1 MKTSVFKRSVSLV
14 MAVLL
19 AFSGMIGLG
28 ATTALAAGERTEIY
42 MVSFPRDADA
52 NRNGWDRDNLSFMN
66 GWRMDAYDMF
76 GTFCIGGYGGK
87 VAYCIEPGVY
97 IDDGHSF
104 TAKDETFW
112 DNFPASYNKTIPG
125 DTIKSLIGRIMQYGY
140 NGDIDPSWVSQN
152 SAGADKLAHVYATQL
167 LIWETIVGER
177 DENFNHVSTGGKN
190 AILDFIKPAHPL
202 RSKIMDKYNSM
213 VTSVQNHSK
222 VPSFMA
228 RSKGKAP
235 TVELEW
241 DGTQYTATLTDT
253 NKVLGNY
260 SFTSDYAGIKFT
272 TRGNTLTI
280 TSPTA
285 PTGEV
290 TISASK
296 KDSKRMGLVVW
307 DDGTFGPNGG
317 QQNTVT
323 YTQSVTD
330 PIAAY
335 VKLKVSYGSVEIV
348 KTAEDG
354 NVDGIDFRVQGDNVD
369 DIFTTADGGHIQIDN
384 LMPGVYTVTEQSY
397 NKYEPQDSQE
407 VTVVAGQTA
416 TVTFNNTLRRGDLTV
431 TKTAEDGL
439 TEGMKFHLYGTSLSG
454 LDVDEYATVGAD
466 GKAYFRDVLIG
477 TGYTLE
483 EVDTPERYVVPA
495 SQTAP
500 VEWNSVTE
508 KFFDNRL
515 KKWNLTVT
523 KHDGEKVAPQGDAT
537 LAGAVYGI
545 YNGEEL
551 VDTYTTD
558 AKGQFTTQY
567 YPCGDN
573 WSLREISPSEG
584 YLLDEAAHHIGAEAE
599 NYSVEYSAIEDTV
612 DETVKKGNIALI
624 KHTDNGDTQLETPEV
639 GAEFD
644 VYLKSSGSYD
654 AAKDTE
660 RDHLVCD
667 ENGFAQTK
675 MLPYG
680 IYTVHQT
687 KGWDGRE
694 LLADFD
700 VYISEDGHTY
710 RYLANN
716 ANFESFIKITKVD
729 AETGK
734 AIPYAGAGFQLYRPD
749 GSMITQS
756 FTYPTPTTIDTF
768 YTNEEG
774 WLLTPETLE
783 YGTGY
788 SLVEVQAPYGY
799 VLNADPVYFDVTA
812 DNASQENAV
821 NIVKVTKE
829 NMPQKGMIKIGK
841 AGEVFASV
849 AESDG
854 VYQPVYSVQGL
865 PGAVYEITAA
875 EDIYTPDGTLRCK
888 DGEVV
893 DTVTTDE
900 SGTAQSKALYLGKY
914 TVREITAPSGM
925 VLNSEPVTVELT
937 YAGQEIEVTETAVD
951 FYNERQ
957 KAAVSL
963 DKVLERDE
971 QTGIGMN
978 GEITA
983 VSFGLY
989 AAEDLIAADDSTIP
1003 ADSLLEIVS
1012 VGEDG
1017 HAMFST
1023 DLPLGSYYLKE
1034 TATDS
1039 HYVLPATKYPV
1050 VFEYAGQDVAV
1061 VEISANEGRP
1071 IQNYLIAGT
1080 VKGLKVDRE
1089 TGNTIAGTVFGLFS
1103 ADADEFTGENAVL
1116 TATSGEDG
1124 VFLFENVLYG
1134 DWRIVELSPAEGYL
1148 PNDEVYSVQVTGEE
1162 EVVEIT
1168 VTNDK
1173 VPEIG
1178 TIATV
1183 GGEKDVYATEVVT
1196 IEDVIA
1202 YKHLIPGKEYT
1213 VKGVLMDKSTREPLL
1228 AGGEEIRS
1236 EITFVPET
1244 PAGEVIVPFT
1254 FDAKLIKADTEIVVF
1269 ENLYQGERELAVHAD
1284 IEDEGQ
1290 TVTVHVPEIGT
1301 QASVDGKKE
1310 VKAKGEI
1317 MLEDVISYK
1326 NLTPGKEY
1334 TVNGVLMD
1342 KSTGE
1347 PFLANGKE
1355 IHAETTFTPDTA
1367 DGEVTMYF
1375 IFDADGIT
1383 TETEV
1388 VAFETVYRDG
1398 VEIAVHTDIND
1409 EGQTVKLIPTVP
1421 ETPKTGDDSHPLLWK
1436 VLAGLATLGMVACTG
1451 GYVGYVVRRKKEGV
1465 E

>member
-1 MKTSVFKRSVSLV
+1 MKNSIFKRTLSLF

-19 AFSGMIGLG
+19 AFSGL
-28 ATTALAAGERTEIY
+28 ATTAFAAGERTEIY
-42 MVSFPRDADA
+42 MVSFPRGTDA
-52 NRNGWDRDNLSFMN
+52 NPSGWERDNLQFMN
-66 GWRMDAYDMF
+66 GWHMDAYDMF
-76 GTFCIGGYGGK
+76 GTFCVGSYEGQ
-87 VAYCIEPGVY
+87 VAYCIEPGVP
-97 IDDGHSF
+97 IDNGHAF
-104 TAKDETFW
+104 TSKNETFW
-112 DNFPASYNKTIPG
+112 DNFPSAYNKTIDR

-140 NGDIDPSWVSQN
+140 TGTVDASWVSQN
-152 SAGADKLAHVYATQL
+152 AAGADKLAHLYATQL

-190 AILDFIKPAHPL
+190 AILDIIKSSHPL
-202 RSKIMDKYNSM
+202 RNRIMDKYSSM

-228 RSKGKAP
+228 KSKGKAT

-241 DGTQYTATLTDT
+241 DGSQYTATLTDT

-260 SFTSDYAGIKFT
+260 SFSSDYAGLKFT
-272 TRGNTLTI
+272 TSGNSLTI

-285 PTGEV
+285 PTGDV

-296 KDSKRMGLVVW
+296 KDSKRKGLVVW
-307 DDGTFGPNGG
+307 DDGAFGPSGG
-317 QQNTVT
+317 QQDTVT

-335 VKLKVSYGSVEIV
+335 LKLKVSYGSVEIV
-348 KTAEDG
+348 KTSEDG
-354 NVDGIDFRVQGDNVD
+354 NVDGLNFRVQGENVD
-369 DIFTTADGGHIQIDN
+369 DIFTTANGGHIQIDN
-384 LMPGVYTVTEQSY
+384 LTPGVYTVTEQSSEEY
-397 NKYEPQDSQE
+397 DPQDSQE
-407 VTVVAGQTA
+407 VTVVAGQTV

-431 TKTAEDGL
+431 IKTAEDGL

-454 LDVDEYATVGAD
+454 QTVDEYAIVGSD
-466 GKAYFRDVLIG
+466 GRAYFKNVLIG

-483 EVDTPERYVVPA
+483 EVDTPIRYVVPA
-495 SQTAP
+495 SQTVA
-500 VEWNSVTE
+500 VEWNTVTE

-515 KKWNLTVT
+515 KKWSLTVT
-523 KHDGEKVAPQGDAT
+523 KRDGEKVAPQGNAS

-551 VDTYTTD
+551 VDSYTTD
-558 AKGQFTTQY
+558 AEGQFTTQY

-573 WSLREISPSEG
+573 WSLREIEPSEG
-584 YLLDEAAHHIGAEAE
+584 YLLDESAHHIGAEAKKYE
-599 NYSVEYSAIEDTV
+599 VEYSAVSDTV
-612 DETVKKGNIALI
+612 DETVKKGNIAII
-624 KHTDNGDTQLETPEV
+624 KHTDNGNTQLETPEA

-654 AAKDTE
+654 AAKDAE

-680 IYTVHQT
+680 IYTAHQT
-687 KGWDGRE
+687 RGWEGRE

-700 VYISEDGHTY
+700 VYISENGQTY

-716 ANFESFIKITKVD
+716 SNFESFIKITKVD

-749 GSMITQS
+749 GSLITQS

-768 YTNEEG
+768 YTNDEG

-821 NIVKVTKE
+821 NIVKVKKE
-829 NMPQKGMIKIGK
+829 NMPQKGIIKVSK
-841 AGEVFASV
+841 TGEVFASV
-849 AESDG
+849 TESDG

-875 EDIYTPDGTLRCK
+875 EDIYTPDGTLRYK
-888 DGEVV
+888 AGEVV
-893 DTVTTDE
+893 DTVTTGRD
-900 SGTAQSKALYLGKY
+900 GMAQSKALYLGKY
-914 TVREITAPSGM
+914 TVKEITAPHGM
-925 VLNSEPVTVELT
+925 VLNEESTTVKLT
-937 YAGQEIEVTETAVD
+937 YAGQEVEVTETATD

-963 DKVLERDE
+963 DKVMEQDE
-971 QTGIGMN
+971 QTGLGMN
-978 GEITA
+978 GEILA
-983 VSFGLY
+983 VRFGLY
-989 AAEDLIAADDSTIP
+989 AAEDLTAADGSVIP

-1012 VGEDG
+1012 VNEDG
-1017 HAMFST
+1017 HAAFAT
-1023 DLPLGSYYLKE
+1023 DLPIGSYYLKE

-1039 HYVLPATKYPV
+1039 HYVLSNVKYPV
-1050 VFEYAGQDVAV
+1050 VFEYAGQNVTMVD
-1061 VEISANEGRP
+1061 ISANEGRP
-1071 IQNYLIAGT
+1071 IQNYLIFGT
-1080 VKGLKVDRE
+1080 IKGLKVDRE
-1089 TGNTIAGTVFGLFS
+1089 TGNTIAGAVFGLFS
-1103 ADADEFTGENAVL
+1103 TDVDEFTEDNAIQ

-1124 VFLFENVLYG
+1124 VFLFKDVSYG
-1134 DWRIVELSPAEGYL
+1134 DWFIVELIPAEGYL
-1148 PNDEVYSVQVTGEE
+1148 PNDEVYPVQVTNKE
-1162 EVVEIT
+1162 EVIEIT

-1173 VPEIG
+1173 IPEIG
-1178 TIATV
+1178 TTATV
-1183 GGEKDVYATEVVT
+1183 DGEKDVYATEIIT
-1196 IEDVIA
+1196 IEDVA
-1202 YKHLIPGKEYT
+1202 SYQHLIPGKEYT
-1213 VKGVLMDKSTREPLL
+1213 VKGVLMDKSTGEPLL

-1254 FDAKLIKADTEIVVF
+1254 FDAKMIKTATEIVVF
-1269 ENLYQGERELAVHAD
+1269 ESLYQGERELAVHAD
-1284 IEDEGQ
+1284 IEDESQ

-1310 VKAKGEI
+1310 VKAKDEI
-1317 MLEDVISYK
+1317 MLEDVISFK

-1334 TVNGVLMD
+1334 SVTGVLMD
-1342 KSTGE
+1342 KSTGL

-1367 DGEVTMYF
+1367 DGEVTVYF
-1375 IFDADGIT
+1375 IFNADGIT

-1388 VAFETVYRDG
+1388 VAFETIYRDG
-1398 VEIAVHTDIND
+1398 VEIAVHADIND
-1409 EGQTVKLIPTVP
+1409 KGQTVKLIPTVP

-1436 VLAGLATLGMVACTG
+1436 VLAGLAALGMTVCGGAYIASIVA
-1451 GYVGYVVRRKKEGV
+1451 RKKKERA

>member
-1 MKTSVFKRSVSLV
+1 MKNSIFKRTLALFV
-14 MAVLL
+14 AVLL
-19 AFSGMIGLG
+19 VVSGL
-28 ATTALAAGERTEIY
+28 ATTAFAAGERSEIY
-42 MVSFPRDADA
+42 MVSFPRDAEA
-52 NRNGWDRDNLSFMN
+52 NKVNWDRDNLQFMN
-66 GWRMDAYDMF
+66 GWHMDAYDMF
-76 GTFCIGGYGGK
+76 GTFAVGSYDGK
-87 VAYCIEPGVY
+87 IAYCIEPGVP
-97 IDDGHSF
+97 IDNGHSF

-112 DNFPASYNKTIPG
+112 DNYPSAYNKTIG
-125 DTIKSLIGRIMQYGY
+125 RDTIKSLIGRILQYGY
-140 NGDIDPSWVSQN
+140 NGTIDPNWVSQN
-152 SAGADKLAHVYATQL
+152 AAGAEKLAHVYATQL

-177 DENFNHVSTGGKN
+177 DENFGHVSTGGKN
-190 AILDFIKPAHPL
+190 AVLDFVKSGHPL
-202 RSKIMDKYNSM
+202 RSRIMDKYNSM

-228 RSKGKAP
+228 KSKGNAA

-241 DGTQYTATLTDT
+241 DGIQYTATLTDT

-260 SFTSDYAGIKFT
+260 SFSSDYAGLKFT
-272 TRGNTLTI
+272 VSGNTLTI

-290 TISASK
+290 TIKANK

-307 DDGTFGPNGG
+307 DDGSFGPSGG
-317 QQNTVT
+317 QQDTVT

-348 KTAEDG
+348 KTSEDG
-354 NVDGIDFRVQGDNVD
+354 NVDGLNFRVQGDNVD

-384 LMPGVYTVTEQSY
+384 LMPGIYTVTEQSADEY
-397 NKYEPQDSQE
+397 NPQDSQE

-439 TEGMKFHLYGTSLSG
+439 TEGIKFHLYGTSLSG
-454 LDVDEYATVGAD
+454 LAVDEYATVGAD
-466 GKAYFRDVLIG
+466 GKAYFKNVLIG

-483 EVDTPERYVVPA
+483 EVDTPERYVVPEN
-495 SQTAP
+495 QTAA
-500 VEWNSVTE
+500 VEWNTVTE

-515 KKWNLTVT
+515 KKWSLTVT
-523 KHDGEKVAPQGDAT
+523 KRDGEKVAPQGNAS

-545 YNGEEL
+545 YNGDEL

-558 AKGQFTTQY
+558 ADGKFTTQY

-573 WSLREISPSEG
+573 WSLREVEPSEG
-584 YLLDEAAHHIGAEAE
+584 YLLDESAHHIGAEAK
-599 NYSVEYSAIEDTV
+599 NYEVEYSAIADTV

-624 KHTDNGDTQLETPEV
+624 KHTDNGDTQLETPET

-654 AAKDTE
+654 AANDSE
-660 RDHLVCD
+660 RDHLICD

-700 VYISEDGHTY
+700 VYIAENGQIY

-716 ANFESFIKITKVD
+716 SNFESFIKITKVD

-734 AIPYAGAGFQLYRPD
+734 TIPYAGAGFQLYRPD
-749 GSMITQS
+749 GSLITQS

-768 YTNEEG
+768 YTNDEG

-783 YGTGY
+783 NGTGY

-799 VLNADPVYFDVTA
+799 ILNAEPVYFDVTA
-812 DNASQENAV
+812 DNASQENVV

-829 NMPQKGMIKIGK
+829 NMPQKGTIKVGK
-841 AGEVFASV
+841 TGEVFASV
-849 AESDG
+849 TESDG
-854 VYQPVYSVQGL
+854 VYQPVYAVRGL
-865 PGAVYEITAA
+865 PGAVYEISAA
-875 EDIYTPDGTLRCK
+875 EDVYTLDGTLRYK
-888 DGEVV
+888 AGEVV

-900 SGTAQSKALYLGKY
+900 NGTASSKALYLGKY
-914 TVREITAPSGM
+914 TVMEITAPQGM
-925 VLNSEPVTVELT
+925 VLNGEPTTVELT
-937 YAGQEIEVTETAVD
+937 YAGQEVEITETGAD
-951 FYNERQ
+951 FYNEHQ

-963 DKVLERDE
+963 DKVMERDE

-989 AAEDLIAADDSTIP
+989 AAEDLTAADGSVIP
-1003 ADSLLEIVS
+1003 ADSLLETVS
-1012 VGEDG
+1012 VNEDG
-1017 HAMFST
+1017 HAIFTT
-1023 DLPLGSYYLKE
+1023 DLPFGSYYLKE

-1039 HYVLPATKYPV
+1039 HYVLSETKYPV
-1050 VFEYAGQDVAV
+1050 VFEYAGQNVAT
-1061 VEISANEGRP
+1061 VEIAANDGKP
-1071 IQNYLIAGT
+1071 IQNYLIVGS

-1089 TGNTIAGTVFGLFS
+1089 TGSTIAGAVFGLFS
-1103 ADADEFTGENAVL
+1103 ADTEEFTEDNTVL

-1124 VFLFENVLYG
+1124 VFQFEGVPYG
-1134 DWRIVELSPAEGYL
+1134 DWLIVELAPAEGYL
-1148 PNDEVYSVQVTGEE
+1148 PNDEIYPVQITGEE
-1162 EVVEIT
+1162 KTVEIT

-1173 VPEIG
+1173 IPEIG
-1178 TIATV
+1178 TTATV
-1183 GGEKDVYATEVVT
+1183 GGEKDIFATETVT
-1196 IEDVIA
+1196 IEDIVE
-1202 YKHLIPGKEYT
+1202 YQHLIPGKEYT
-1213 VKGVLMDKSTREPLL
+1213 IKGVLMDKTTGKPLL
-1228 AGGEEIRS
+1228 TGDEEIRS
-1236 EITFVPET
+1236 EITFVPE
-1244 PAGEVIVPFT
+1244 ASSGEIIVPFT
-1254 FDAKLIKADTEIVVF
+1254 FDAKLIKTDTSIVVF
-1269 ENLYQGERELAVHAD
+1269 ESLYQGDRELAVHAD
-1284 IEDEGQ
+1284 IEDESQ
-1290 TVTVHVPEIGT
+1290 TVTVHVPKIGT

-1317 MLEDVISYK
+1317 MLADVISYK

-1334 TVNGVLMD
+1334 AVNGILMD
-1342 KSTGE
+1342 KATGK

-1367 DGEVTMYF
+1367 DGEVTVFF
-1375 IFDADGIT
+1375 IFNADNIT
-1383 TETEV
+1383 KETEV
-1388 VAFETVYRDG
+1388 VAFESICRDG
-1398 VEIAVHTDIND
+1398 VEIAVHADIND
-1409 EGQTVKLIPTVP
+1409 QGQTVKLIPTVP
-1421 ETPKTGDDSHPLLWK
+1421 DTPKTGDDSHPLLWK
-1436 VLAGLATLGMVACTG
+1436 VLAVLAALGMAACCG
-1451 GYVGYVVRRKKEGV
+1451 GFIASVMAKRKKEGA